1 MRLHFLALALWA
13 LTTAAATEPAHASP
27 HRDVDIEFAAKTSFN
42 FRMFLRG
49 QVSVRLNHGIAT
61 LTGRVGDQTT
71 RTLASETVALYP
83 GVERIINNVVVRPLL
98 NEFSDGWIA
107 QHVHR
112 RLLVKKDTNPDSVHI
127 SVRAGNV
134 TLTGTAETA
143 AQKEITSTY
152 AREVVGVNAVFN
164 QLVVTDQPADRRRWD
179 GPIDDASITA
189 QLRHAMR
196 ECPKVDAPTAS
207 VTARDGHIAIT
218 GTARTESERARITE
232 LAQQVRGSV
241 SADNQMI
248 VSAAP

>member
-1 MRLHFLALALWA
+1 MRLHLLALVLWA

-61 LTGRVGDQTT
+61 LTGRVEDQTT

-107 QHVHR
+107 QHVHL
-112 RLLVKKDTNPDSVHI
+112 RLLVKAGANPDNVDVSVT
-127 SVRAGNV
+127 GGDV
-134 TLTGTAETA
+134 TLRGTVETEH
-143 AQKEITSTY
+143 QKELTATFT
-152 AREVVGVNAVFN
+152 REVVGVNTVVN
-164 QLVVTDQPADRRRWD
+164 QLVVSNRPADRRRWD
-179 GPIDDASITA
+179 GPIDDPSITS
-189 QLRHAMR
+189 QLQHAIR
-196 ECPKVDAPTAS
+196 ESPNVKAPS
-207 VTARDGHIAIT
+207 VLVTTLDGGVLIT
-218 GTARTESERARITE
+218 GTARTQAEKARITE

-241 SADNQMI
+241 SVDNQMS
-248 VSAAP
+248 VTS